1 MGPTQKGY
9 ITKGPGGER
18 MGFTAQVVSLVSCGI
33 RDRSSVLMGGGGRG
47 C

>member
-9 ITKGPGGER
+9 ITKGPEER

>member
-18 MGFTAQVVSLVSCGI
+18 MGFMAQVVSLVSCGI
-33 RDRSSVLMGGGGRG
+33 RDRPSVLMGGGGRG